1 VEDVVCC
8 YQAFMGDSLNLVGLI
23 YEAAFDTARW
33 YLFLDAYVESV
44 GARLGVMIVNL
55 DHGRKNAIFRSSNW
69 PNESFDPPLQRIMAD
84 GWYQTLGKGQPEGAI
99 RTFGDL
105 YQPKQFPD
113 STYSR
118 ESGTLEDLYCG
129 VSGVF
134 LRTKYG
140 PSTIVAMRTHQD
152 GPFDVSALTT
162 LRPLM
167 PHLRRA
173 ALLQNE
179 ITFVRLQLAVFSLFL
194 NRHPYPIVLSDAAG
208 AVIYANAAAKEI
220 ASQEDGFSLRS
231 GRISLTSLH
240 NQPTFMKAL
249 AEVATGRNG
258 QLRWLEIARPSNERA
273 FRVLLLSVP
282 HCDLTPADGFQ
293 AEDGLAIILMV
304 DTGPGQEL
312 DPGILRALFSLTG
325 AEARVASRLAAGW
338 RAEEIADEM
347 GISLETVRTHIRHIL
362 SKTSTGRQGEFISL
376 VLRTTPFHR
385 FEK

>member
-1 VEDVVCC
+1 MCD
-8 YQAFMGDSLNLVGLI
+8 YQTFMGDSLNLVGLI
-23 YEAAFDTARW
+23 YEAAVDTTRW
-33 YLFLDAYVESV
+33 HLFLDAYVESV

-55 DHGRKNAIFRSSNW
+55 DHGKKNDIFRSSSW
-69 PNESFDPPLQRIMAD
+69 LNESFDPPLQRIIVD

-105 YQPKQFPD
+105 YRPKQFQG
-113 STYSR
+113 STHSG
-118 ESGTLEDLYCG
+118 ESGTLEDFYCG

-152 GPFDVSALTT
+152 GPFDTSAVTT

-179 ITFVRLQLAVFSLFL
+179 MAFARLQLAVFGVFL

-220 ASQEDGFSLRS
+220 ASQKDGFSLRS
-231 GRISLTSLH
+231 GHISLTSLH
-240 NQPTFMKAL
+240 NQPTFTKAL

-258 QLRWLEIARPSNERA
+258 QLRWLEIERPSNEPA
-273 FRVLLLSVP
+273 FRVLLLSVA
-282 HCDLTPADGFQ
+282 HSDLTPSDALQ
-293 AEDGLAIILMV
+293 AEHGLAIILMI

-312 DPGILRALFSLTG
+312 DPGILQVLFSLTS
-325 AEARVASRLAAGW
+325 AEARVASRLAAGR

-347 GISLETVRTHIRHIL
+347 GISLETVRTHIRHML

-385 FEK
+385 FER

>member
-1 VEDVVCC
+1 MRC
-8 YQAFMGDSLNLVGLI
+8 YQPFMGDSLNLVGLI

-55 DHGRKNAIFRSSNW
+55 DHGKKNAIFRSSNW

-105 YQPKQFPD
+105 YQPEQFPD
-113 STYSR
+113 STHSR

-152 GPFDVSALTT
+152 GPFDVSAVTT

-179 ITFVRLQLAVFSLFL
+179 ITFVRLQLALFSLFL

-208 AVIYANAAAKEI
+208 AVIYANAAANEI
-220 ASQEDGFSLRS
+220 ASQKDGFSLRS

-249 AEVATGRNG
+249 AEVATGRKG

-312 DPGILRALFSLTG
+312 DPGILRVLFSLTR
-325 AEARVASRLAAGW
+325 AEARVASRLAAGR

>member
-1 VEDVVCC
+1 
-8 YQAFMGDSLNLVGLI
+8 MGDSLNLVGLI

-312 DPGILRALFSLTG
+312 DPGILRVLFSLTR
-325 AEARVASRLAAGW
+325 AEARVASRLAAGR

>member
-1 VEDVVCC
+1 
-8 YQAFMGDSLNLVGLI
+8 MGDSLNLVGLI

-312 DPGILRALFSLTG
+312 DPGILQVLFSLTS
-325 AEARVASRLAAGW
+325 AEARVASRLAAGR